1 MLIIIMMKT
10 GTSWNPHAYVDGD
23 DGCNIIT
30 VMSKS
35 LPEPCERE
43 WGTGEKIDGVHGVSV
58 KPLRM

>member
-1 MLIIIMMKT
+1 MKT